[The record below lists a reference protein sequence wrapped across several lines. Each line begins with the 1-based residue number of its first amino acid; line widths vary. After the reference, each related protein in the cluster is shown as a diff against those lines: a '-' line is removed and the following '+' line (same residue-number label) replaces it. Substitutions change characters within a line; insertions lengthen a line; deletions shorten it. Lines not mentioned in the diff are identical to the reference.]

1 VTMRHLTDLDVS
13 KIVTAVAAL
22 RDTSGRDR
30 HARYILDY
38 YRLDEKNGSQDFKN
52 APADARTLGRE
63 IAQGHKTT
71 LPPRPGTWGQQ
82 KGNYNVQG

>member
-1 VTMRHLTDLDVS
+1 MRHLTDLDVS

-38 YRLDEKNGSQDFKN
+38 YRLDEKTAAKISRMRRRMPERSAVK
-52 APADARTLGRE
+52 
-63 IAQGHKTT
+63 
-71 LPPRPGTWGQQ
+71 
-82 KGNYNVQG
+82 